1 MLLFTYG
8 LNMTPPR
15 FCPSCRF
22 IGRAFA
28 IDNAL
33 AFSGSNVYWGH
44 QGYATLRY
52 EPNDKTYGILYQI
65 DPKDLPAMDLSQTL
79 GLVSQD
85 NIIPTPVQ
93 VVLIDDGSS
102 LKAQTY
108 VQNRIKMREPT
119 PEYYARLKQLYDKY
133 LFPQDALSKALLKTR
148 GF

>member
-1 MLLFTYG
+1 
-8 LNMTPPR
+8 
-15 FCPSCRF
+15 
-22 IGRAFA
+22 
-28 IDNAL
+28 
-33 AFSGSNVYWGH
+33 
-44 QGYATLRY
+44 
-52 EPNDKTYGILYQI
+52 
-65 DPKDLPAMDLSQTL
+65 MDLSQTL

-85 NIIPTPVQ
+85 NIISTPVQ

-108 VQNRIKMREPT
+108 VQTRIKMREPT